1 MSTLIQI
8 TSVEY
13 DSINTKLSGML
24 SQNKQPTMSIYSDP
38 EGTIPVK
45 DAAGNDIINL
55 EVVSVSITQSYLDSV
70 TNEPVNSSVTI
81 SFTDHSFMVV
91 DNTDTYYYSIQGSYF
106 PLRTAF

>member
-55 EVVSVSITQSYLDSV
+55 EVVSVSITKSYLDSV

-81 SFTDHSFMVV
+81 SFSDHSFKVV
-91 DNTDTYYYSIQGSYF
+91 DNSDVYYYSIQGNDF
-106 PLRTAF
+106 PLRSVF